1 MKNNRY
7 LTTAA
12 EIEALLG
19 ESIRFEPSKPIIDES
34 YLVAAAPTQSPE
46 ATAVVENEALL
57 PELVKSIVEYAMR
70 QAPSSATPSVIGEAI
85 CEGVFVAANHLKLD
99 NVKLVEAV
107 DAFLDEL
114 HSSVLETLSEG

>member
-12 EIEALLG
+12 EIEALIG
-19 ESIRFEPSKPIIDES
+19 ESVKSDPSKPVIDES

-46 ATAVVENEALL
+46 ATAVAENETLL
-57 PELVKSIVEYAMR
+57 PDLVKSIVEYAMR
-70 QAPSSATPSVIGEAI
+70 QAPASATPSGIGQAI

-107 DAFLDEL
+107 DAFLEEL
-114 HSSVLETLSEG
+114 HSSVLETLAEG